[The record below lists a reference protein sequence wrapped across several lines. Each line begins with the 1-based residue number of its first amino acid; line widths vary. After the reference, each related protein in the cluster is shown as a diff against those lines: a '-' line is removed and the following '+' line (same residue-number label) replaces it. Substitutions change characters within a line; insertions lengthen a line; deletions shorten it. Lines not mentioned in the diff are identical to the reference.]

1 VEIQILLK
9 EINKMKINKGYIAVG
24 LIVAFALFFELAAH
38 ADELDQS
45 TTITF
50 GQPIQ
55 IPGKVLPAGSYL
67 FKLVNSDS
75 DRNIVQVFNADRTV
89 LYATL
94 QTIATDRPEPTDHTV
109 VALAEQGA
117 GQPDVLLKWFY
128 PGRET
133 GNEFL
138 YPTQKE
144 KELAQDRQQTI
155 VANHSTV
162 SNSDTTGAGN

>member
-1 VEIQILLK
+1 
-9 EINKMKINKGYIAVG
+9 MKINKGYIAVG
-24 LIVAFALFFELAAH
+24 LIIAFALFFELAAH
-38 ADELDQS
+38 ADEYDQT

-50 GQPIQ
+50 NEPIQ
-55 IPGKVLPAGSYL
+55 IPGQVLPAGTYL
-67 FKLVNSDS
+67 FKLANSDS
-75 DRNIVQVFNADRTV
+75 TRNIVQVFNADRTV

-94 QTIATDRPEPTDHTV
+94 QTIATERQEPTGHTA

-138 YPTQKE
+138 YPKQKE
-144 KELAQDRQQTI
+144 RELAQDKQQTI
-155 VANHSTV
+155 VVANHPTA
-162 SNSDTTGAGN
+162 SNSDATGAGN

>member
-1 VEIQILLK
+1 
-9 EINKMKINKGYIAVG
+9 MKINKSYIAVG
-24 LIVAFALFFELAAH
+24 LIIALSLFFGLAAH
-38 ADELDQS
+38 ADEADES

-50 GQPIQ
+50 SQPIQ
-55 IPGKVLPAGSYL
+55 IPGRVLPAGTYV
-67 FKLVNSDS
+67 FKLASTDDLNV
-75 DRNIVQVFNADRTV
+75 VQVFNADRTV

-133 GNEFL
+133 GKEFL
-138 YPTQKE
+138 YPQQKE
-144 KELAQDRQQTI
+144 KELAQDKQQT
-155 VANHSTV
+155 VMATRPTV
-162 SNSDTTGAGN
+162 SNSDATGAGN

>member
-1 VEIQILLK
+1 
-9 EINKMKINKGYIAVG
+9 MKINKGYIAVG
-24 LIVAFALFFELAAH
+24 LIIAFTLFFELAAH
-38 ADELDQS
+38 ADESDQA

-50 GQPIQ
+50 SQPIQ
-55 IPGKVLPAGSYL
+55 IPGQVLPAGTYL
-67 FKLVNSDS
+67 FKLADSNSNQ
-75 DRNIVQVFNADRTV
+75 NIVQVFNADGTV

-94 QTIATDRPEPTDHTV
+94 QTIATERQEPTGHTM

-117 GQPDVLLKWFY
+117 GQPDALLKWFY

-133 GNEFL
+133 GNEFV

-144 KELAQDRQQTI
+144 KELAQDKQLTI
-155 VANHSTV
+155 VANHPTV